1 MAVDVQQL
9 SFCPLACMQLPLVVL
24 ALTSS
29 YTFDLLHV

>member
-1 MAVDVQQL
+1 MCSRSVFL
-9 SFCPLACMQLPLVVL
+9 FCLACMQLPLVVL